1 MDREVF
7 FDWLDAMVLSDDSR
21 GLWWQVAQDDGDGC
35 ITVNFADLSQGR
47 RHRVTP
53 NNDSLY

>member
-21 GLWWQVAQDDGDGC
+21 GLGWQVAQDDGDGC
-35 ITVNFADLSQGR
+35 ITVKFHN
-47 RHRVTP
+47 VEEEE
-53 NNDSLY
+53 NDVE